1 MRLLKLLKTAKGSY
15 LFIVYILIL
24 VVVGRFTFSYVPLF
38 TQYVFDILDKGAS
51 DANFPAFF
59 LNYLNG
65 FNDIKQMV
73 IVIATTLVFY
83 QILRF
88 TLVFLEQFMRGS
100 LAETIS
106 KSLRDRLFSHIQ
118 SLDYNYHNNVD
129 TGDLV
134 QRVTTDIEA
143 MSNFVSNRVPELIR
157 LVATITFGAIQIY
170 YINTTMVWVALGM
183 IPITAV
189 ASIFFFRYVDK
200 SFKHIE
206 ESEARMMTVIQE
218 NLTGA
223 RIVRA
228 FANEQFE
235 IDKLEKENKA
245 YSDAFM
251 KFQKASSMYWG
262 FSDVLAMFQYLI
274 TIILGVYFVRLDMI
288 SSGQIVAV
296 LMLLGMLIWPVR
308 GLGRMIG
315 DFGRALVSTARI
327 YEILELKTEFE
338 NDGILTPEIIGK
350 IKFDHVSFK
359 FPDANEPVLDDVSFE
374 INSKETVAIIGKTG
388 SGKTTIINLLSR
400 MIEPSSGAIYIDDVN
415 IKDISKRYLRKQMGI
430 VLQEPFLFSK
440 TVYEN
445 ISIVSPKASKESV
458 YKAAQIA
465 AIEKD
470 IDSFERG
477 YETIVGERGTTLSG
491 GQKQRVAI
499 ARVLVQDK
507 PILIFDD
514 SLSAVDTET
523 DNMIRNALKE
533 KESLATTLIITHR
546 ITTAKQADKIIVV
559 EDGVISAI
567 GVHETLH
574 DKEGL
579 YKKLWDIQ
587 GKLEKEF
594 LALLKEV
601 E

>member
-1 MRLLKLLKTAKGSY
+1 MY
-15 LFIVYILIL
+15 
-24 VVVGRFTFSYVPLF
+24 RFF

-73 IVIATTLVFY
+73 VVIATTLVFY

-388 SGKTTIINLLSR
+388 SGKNN
-400 MIEPSSGAIYIDDVN
+400 D
-415 IKDISKRYLRKQMGI
+415 
-430 VLQEPFLFSK
+430 
-440 TVYEN
+440 
-445 ISIVSPKASKESV
+445 
-458 YKAAQIA
+458 
-465 AIEKD
+465 
-470 IDSFERG
+470 
-477 YETIVGERGTTLSG
+477 
-491 GQKQRVAI
+491 
-499 ARVLVQDK
+499 
-507 PILIFDD
+507 
-514 SLSAVDTET
+514 
-523 DNMIRNALKE
+523 
-533 KESLATTLIITHR
+533 H
-546 ITTAKQADKIIVV
+546 
-559 EDGVISAI
+559 
-567 GVHETLH
+567 
-574 DKEGL
+574 
-579 YKKLWDIQ
+579 
-587 GKLEKEF
+587 
-594 LALLKEV
+594 
-601 E
+601 